1 MNHKED
7 LKDAIGFPAS
17 ISHRVKSG
25 FSDLLFNSAQMFA
38 EKSRAIEDSEKTLKW
53 PQPNHKQNYGY
64 ATAAVIMS
72 AAAME
77 AAINEIYD
85 RSVDKRYDEFPLLN
99 EGQVD
104 LIAQLWPVVEMAS
117 VLKKH
122 DVALTAASLN
132 IIEPGCEPRQ
142 SAAALIALRDTIM
155 HYKPE
160 WDDQLKKLKSHED
173 RLTGKFPLN
182 QLTDNLSGHMLW
194 FPGRCLGAG
203 CAKWACD
210 TAYDYH
216 VAFVERLGVK
226 SHLKQP

>member
-1 MNHKED
+1 MDHKEN
-7 LKDAIGFPAS
+7 LSTEIEFSPS

-25 FSDLLFNSAQMFA
+25 FSDLLFNSARIFA
-38 EKSRAIEDSEKTLKW
+38 EKSQALENTEKALEW
-53 PQPNHKQNYGY
+53 PQPSHRQNYGY

-77 AAINEIYD
+77 ASINEIYD
-85 RSVDKRYDEFPLLN
+85 RAVDKRYTEFPSLKKA
-99 EGQVD
+99 QVD
-104 LIAQLWPVVEMAS
+104 LLAQLWPVVEMS
-117 VLKKH
+117 TVLKKH
-122 DVALTAASLN
+122 DVALSAAGLR
-132 IIEPGCEPRQ
+132 IIEPGCEPSQ

-160 WDDQLKKLKSHED
+160 WDDQLKKLKSLED

-210 TAYDYH
+210 AAYNYH
-216 VAFVERLGVK
+216 IAFVNSLGIK
-226 SHLKQP
+226 SHLPKG